1 MPRLSDTMEEG
12 NIISWLKKVGDP
24 VSPGD
29 ILAEVETDKATMD
42 LESFHEG
49 VLLHIG
55 VAEGA
60 VPVDGVIAV
69 IGEKG
74 EDYQAQL
81 DAASAGASSP
91 AAEDSSSEA
100 EVAPSQSTDEPVTAA
115 APAPT
120 GDDRVKA
127 SPLAKKMASENNINL
142 SSVQGSG
149 DHGRIVKKDIEA
161 AIASGGSSTS
171 GSTPAPMQFFS
182 GQTEEVPVS
191 QMRKAIARRL
201 SESKFQAPH
210 FYLTIECD
218 MARTID
224 ARKAFNAL
232 GGSKISFN
240 DIVIK
245 ACAMALRKHPM
256 INASWMGD
264 KIVKHGEINV
274 GVAVAV
280 EEGLLVPVVRNADQK
295 PMSLINQEV
304 REYAGRAKE
313 KRLKP
318 DEMSGNTFTISNLG
332 MFGIQEFTAII
343 NPPDSCIMAVGTIV
357 QKPIVKDGQIVVGN
371 MMKLTLSCD
380 HRVVDG
386 AKGTRVFVAFVFR
399 SRSRRAIRV
408 YTSIRT
414 IRSWHI
420 KIFYITYS
428 EFYTTIDELH
438 QFFFFICKMIVLKVW
453 N

>member
-1 MPRLSDTMEEG
+1 MAEIIKMPRLSDTMEEG

-24 VSPGD
+24 VAPGD

-74 EDYQAQL
+74 EDFKAQL
-81 DAASAGASSP
+81 AAASAGNSNTNDEVP
-91 AAEDSSSEA
+91 AANASE
-100 EVAPSQSTDEPVTAA
+100 APSQSSDEPAA
-115 APAPT
+115 VSAPPASH
-120 GDDRVKA
+120 DNRIKA
-127 SPLAKKMASENNINL
+127 SPLAKKMASENNVNL
-142 SSVQGSG
+142 SSVKGSG
-149 DHGRIVKKDIEA
+149 DNGRIVKKDIEA
-161 AIASGGSSTS
+161 AIASGGSNASAS
-171 GSTPAPMQFFS
+171 SHAPMQYFT
-182 GQTEEVPVS
+182 GQTEEIPVS

-256 INASWMGD
+256 INSSWMGD
-264 KIVKHGEINV
+264 KIVKHGDINI

-304 REYAGRAKE
+304 REYAGRAKD

-332 MFGIQEFTAII
+332 MFGIEEFTAII
-343 NPPDSCIMAVGTIV
+343 NPPDACIMAVGSIV

-386 AKGTRVFVAFVFR
+386 AKGA
-399 SRSRRAIRV
+399 
-408 YTSIRT
+408 
-414 IRSWHI
+414 
-420 KIFYITYS
+420 
-428 EFYTTIDELH
+428 EFLQTVKSNLENPLS
-438 QFFFFICKMIVLKVW
+438 MLA
-453 N
+453 

>member
-1 MPRLSDTMEEG
+1 MAEIIKMPRLSDTMEEG

-49 VLLHIG
+49 HLLYIG

-74 EDYQAQL
+74 EDFQAQL
-81 DAASAGASSP
+81 DAATSSSTSSSKIEDKP
-91 AAEDSSSEA
+91 ATNVEVAAQKSDPAPVNTGMSVSHEDS
-100 EVAPSQSTDEPVTAA
+100 TI
-115 APAPT
+115 
-120 GDDRVKA
+120 KA
-127 SPLAKKMASENNINL
+127 SPLAKKMAADHNIQL
-142 SSVQGSG
+142 SGIKGSG
-149 DHGRIVKKDIEA
+149 DHGRIIKKDIET
-161 AIASGGSSTS
+161 AIASGGSTAT
-171 GSTPAPMQFFS
+171 GAAPTQYFS
-182 GQTEEVPVS
+182 GQTEEIPVS

-210 FYLTIECD
+210 FYLTIECN

-224 ARKAFNAL
+224 ARKAFNNL
-232 GGSKISFN
+232 GNGKISFN

-256 INASWMGD
+256 INSSWMGD
-264 KIVKHGEINV
+264 KIVKHGEINI

-295 PMSLINQEV
+295 PMSVINAEV
-304 REYAGRAKE
+304 KEYAGRAKD

-332 MFGIQEFTAII
+332 MFGIEEFTAII
-343 NPPDSCIMAVGTIV
+343 NPPDACILAVGTIV
-357 QKPIVKDGQIVVGN
+357 QKPVVHEGQIVVGN

-386 AKGTRVFVAFVFR
+386 AKGA
-399 SRSRRAIRV
+399 
-408 YTSIRT
+408 
-414 IRSWHI
+414 
-420 KIFYITYS
+420 
-428 EFYTTIDELH
+428 EF
-438 QFFFFICKMIVLKVW
+438 LKTVKS
-453 N
+453 NLENPLSMLA

>member
-1 MPRLSDTMEEG
+1 MAEIIKMPRLSDTMEEG
-12 NIISWLKKVGDP
+12 NIISWLKNVGDQ

-49 VLLHIG
+49 YLLHIG

-74 EDYQAQL
+74 EDFQAQL
-81 DAASAGASSP
+81 DAASAGGSSGGKTEEKPAVKSEP
-91 AAEDSSSEA
+91 AAQKSDPSPSSSGMDA
-100 EVAPSQSTDEPVTAA
+100 SH
-115 APAPT
+115 
-120 GDDRVKA
+120 DDHIKA
-127 SPLAKKMASENNINL
+127 SPLAKKMAAENNINL
-142 SSVQGSG
+142 SGLNGSG
-149 DHGRIVKKDIEA
+149 DNGRIIKKDVEA
-161 AIASGGSSTS
+161 AIAGGGTASA
-171 GSTPAPMQFFS
+171 APVQYFS
-182 GQTEEVPVS
+182 GLTEEIPVS
-191 QMRKAIARRL
+191 LMRKAIARRL

-210 FYLTIECD
+210 FYLTIECN

-224 ARKAFNAL
+224 ARKAFNNL
-232 GGSKISFN
+232 GTGKISFN

-256 INASWMGD
+256 INSSWMGD
-264 KIVKHGEINV
+264 KIVKHGEINI

-280 EEGLLVPVVRNADQK
+280 DEGLLVPVVRNADQK
-295 PMSLINQEV
+295 PMSIINAEV
-304 REYAGRAKE
+304 REYAGRAKD

-343 NPPDSCIMAVGTIV
+343 NPPDACILAVGTIV
-357 QKPIVKDGQIVVGN
+357 QKPVVQDGQIVVGN

-386 AKGTRVFVAFVFR
+386 AKGA
-399 SRSRRAIRV
+399 
-408 YTSIRT
+408 
-414 IRSWHI
+414 
-420 KIFYITYS
+420 
-428 EFYTTIDELH
+428 EFLTTVKSNLENPLS
-438 QFFFFICKMIVLKVW
+438 MLA
-453 N
+453 

>member
-1 MPRLSDTMEEG
+1 MAEIIKMPRLSDTMEEG

-49 VLLHIG
+49 YLLHIG

-60 VPVDGVIAV
+60 VPVDGIIAV
-69 IGEKG
+69 IGDKG
-74 EDYQAQL
+74 EDFQAQL
-81 DAASAGASSP
+81 DAANSGP
-91 AAEDSSSEA
+91 TLDTKTEEKAE
-100 EVAPSQSTDEPVTAA
+100 TKAA
-115 APAPT
+115 APSHKIDAAPVT
-120 GDDRVKA
+120 PSTTAQDAHIKA
-127 SPLAKKMASENNINL
+127 SPLAKKMAADNNINL
-142 SSVQGSG
+142 STVSGSG
-149 DHGRIVKKDIEA
+149 DNGRIIKKDIEA
-161 AIASGGSSTS
+161 AIAGGGSSTS
-171 GSTPAPMQFFS
+171 TTPAMQYIS
-182 GQTEEVPVS
+182 GQTQEVPVS

-201 SESKFQAPH
+201 SESKYQAPH
-210 FYLTIECD
+210 FYLTIECN

-232 GGSKISFN
+232 GGGKISFN

-264 KIVKHGEINV
+264 KIIMNGDINI

-295 PMSLINQEV
+295 PMSIINAEV
-304 REYAGRAKE
+304 REYAGRAKD

-332 MFGIQEFTAII
+332 MFGIEEFTAII
-343 NPPDSCIMAVGTIV
+343 NPPDSCILAVGTIV
-357 QKPIVKDGQIVVGN
+357 QKPVVQDGQIVVGN

-386 AKGTRVFVAFVFR
+386 AKGA
-399 SRSRRAIRV
+399 
-408 YTSIRT
+408 
-414 IRSWHI
+414 
-420 KIFYITYS
+420 
-428 EFYTTIDELH
+428 EF
-438 QFFFFICKMIVLKVW
+438 LKTVKS
-453 N
+453 NLENPLSMLA

>member
-1 MPRLSDTMEEG
+1 MAEIIKMPRLSDTMEEG
-12 NIISWLKKVGDP
+12 NIISWLKKVGEK

-49 VLLHIG
+49 YLLHIG

-60 VPVDGVIAV
+60 VPVDGIIAV
-69 IGEKG
+69 IGEKD
-74 EDYQAQL
+74 EDYQSQL
-81 DAASAGASSP
+81 DAEASSTVTTKEP
-91 AAEDSSSEA
+91 EAKTDDVTEDTPSTSS
-100 EVAPSQSTDEPVTAA
+100 VDTPSTDNT
-115 APAPT
+115 
-120 GDDRVKA
+120 DQRIKA
-127 SPLAKKMASENNINL
+127 SPLAKKMAQENNLDL
-142 SSVQGSG
+142 SHVKGTGES
-149 DHGRIVKKDIEA
+149 GRIVKKDVEEA
-161 AIASGGSSTS
+161 IKSGPSTTS
-171 GSTPAPMQFFS
+171 AMSQVQYMV
-182 GQTEEVPVS
+182 GQSEEIPVS

-210 FYLTIECD
+210 FYLTVECD

-245 ACAMALRKHPM
+245 ACAIALRKHPM
-256 INASWMGD
+256 INSSWKGD
-264 KIVKHGEINV
+264 KIIRHGEINI

-280 EEGLLVPVVRNADQK
+280 DEGLLVPVVRNADQK
-295 PMSLINQEV
+295 PMSLINAEV
-304 REYAGRAKE
+304 REYAGRAKD

-332 MFGIQEFTAII
+332 MFGIEEFTAII
-343 NPPDSCIMAVGTIV
+343 NPPDACIMAVGTIV
-357 QKPIVKDGQIVVGN
+357 QKPIVRDGQIVVGN

-386 AKGTRVFVAFVFR
+386 AKGALFLQTVKSNLENPLSMLA
-399 SRSRRAIRV
+399 
-408 YTSIRT
+408 
-414 IRSWHI
+414 
-420 KIFYITYS
+420 
-428 EFYTTIDELH
+428 
-438 QFFFFICKMIVLKVW
+438 
-453 N
+453 